1 MSPFVV
7 DGQKQPRPPPVRI
20 ELLDAVGIERRMT
33 PPPLV
38 FELSGFDEF
47 VAAGGWVATVPGELP

>member
-1 MSPFVV
+1 MTRPIV
-7 DGQKQPRPPPVRI
+7 DGQRQPKPP
-20 ELLDAVGIERRMT
+20 EAQLDLLDGVGVDRRMT

-47 VAAGGWVATVPGELP
+47 VAAGGWLPTQPSEL